1 MNSYDNKDRNKII
14 NKGIIYIIE
23 HKTLPELKYVGQTI
37 TSINKRWN
45 IHKTTL
51 IQMYILIIKTNK

>member
-1 MNSYDNKDRNKII
+1 MNSCDNKDRNKII
-14 NKGIIYIIE
+14 NKGIIE

-45 IHKTTL
+45 IDKTTL